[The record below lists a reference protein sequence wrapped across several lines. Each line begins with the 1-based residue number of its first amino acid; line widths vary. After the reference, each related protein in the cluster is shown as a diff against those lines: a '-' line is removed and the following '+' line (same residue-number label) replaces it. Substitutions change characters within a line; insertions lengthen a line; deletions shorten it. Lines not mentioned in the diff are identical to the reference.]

1 MERSLSIIKPDAFKK
16 NAAGDILRMIQDSGL
31 RVVASKTLRM
41 TKNQAEGFYFV
52 HEGRPFFDSLT
63 DFMSSGSVVVSVLE
77 GEDAVKRYRDLM
89 GPTDSTKAPE
99 GTIRGAYGTDIGENA
114 AHGSDS
120 NENAAIEINY
130 FFSGYELRGL
140 EG

>member
-1 MERSLSIIKPDAFKK
+1 MERTLSIIKPDAFGK
-16 NAAGDILRMIQDSGL
+16 NATGDILRMIQAEGL

-41 TKNQAEGFYFV
+41 SKNQAEGFYFV

-63 DFMSSGSVVVSVLE
+63 DFMSSGPVVVSVLE
-77 GEDAVKRYRDLM
+77 GEGAIKRYRDLM

-114 AHGSDS
+114 VHGSDS
-120 NENAAIEINY
+120 AENAAIEVNY

-140 EG
+140 